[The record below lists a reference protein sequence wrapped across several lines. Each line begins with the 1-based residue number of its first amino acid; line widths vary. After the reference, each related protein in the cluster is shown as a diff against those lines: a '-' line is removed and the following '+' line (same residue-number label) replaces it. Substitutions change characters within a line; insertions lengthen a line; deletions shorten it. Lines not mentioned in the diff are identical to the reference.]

1 MRHFERFG
9 TIVQFKR
16 REKHPRKSGT
26 FSNVAG
32 FMGGGGGGEPK
43 EPPPPCAL
51 RLEETLW
58 LVEAFFKPI
67 NSNNRTINI
76 LIRRGW
82 ASYCAIIGG
91 FQLLAQDKLFLLFR
105 SSRSQMFVRI
115 GALKNFAIF
124 TGKHL
129 CRASRIRNLGTRFF
143 VHLIMCLRTRSC
155 TSHFVH
161 LK

>member
-16 REKHPRKSGT
+16 REKHPRKSST

-32 FMGGGGGGEPK
+32 FMGGGGGGGRQKTPH
-43 EPPPPCAL
+43 PPPPCAL

-91 FQLLAQDKLFLLFR
+91 FQLLAQETVSIIQEQPFAD
-105 SSRSQMFVRI
+105 VRQ
-115 GALKNFAIF
+115 NR
-124 TGKHL
+124 
-129 CRASRIRNLGTRFF
+129 CS
-143 VHLIMCLRTRSC
+143 
-155 TSHFVH
+155 
-161 LK
+161 

>member
-16 REKHPRKSGT
+16 REKHPRKSST

-32 FMGGGGGGEPK
+32 FMGGGGGEPK
-43 EPPPPCAL
+43 DPPPPPCAL

-67 NSNNRTINI
+67 NSAFRNNRTINI

-91 FQLLAQDKLFLLFR
+91 FQLLAQETVSIIQEQPFAD
-105 SSRSQMFVRI
+105 VRQ
-115 GALKNFAIF
+115 NR
-124 TGKHL
+124 
-129 CRASRIRNLGTRFF
+129 CS
-143 VHLIMCLRTRSC
+143 
-155 TSHFVH
+155 
-161 LK
+161 